1 MEMFNKKELDSRIGP
16 LKKDKKLYD
25 LEQVEGY
32 VIRKASEK
40 GLESSY
46 DVMAEEMPYF
56 KTLAYTEYAGCF
68 YLQPLN
74 YKIRNEQMLDA
85 FHDKSNKDIV
95 DYSSWFINRI
105 VNNSANKYSERDEKA
120 FEKYEPKDYLVVLP
134 GSNKVRE
141 NVCLNRLKHIRSKHG
156 NNVYFKP
163 HPITTHQIIGELKD
177 FFGEENILPR
187 NINMYYY
194 LQKAKGV
201 YTTHISE
208 SAVYS
213 VVMNKDTQPID
224 VWNNIQRG
232 SFYCINN
239 HLLYNQSDAKN
250 FVNKT
255 FSNYKSGI
263 INPEIDKNW
272 KEKVDKYIDYIC
284 AKREKYKG
292 WFVNEAP
299 KR

>member
-1 MEMFNKKELDSRIGP
+1 MEMFNKKELDSRIGH
-16 LKKDKKLYD
+16 LKKNKKLYD
-25 LEQVEGY
+25 LEAVEGY
-32 VIRKASEK
+32 VIRKASEL
-40 GLESSY
+40 GLEHSY

-74 YKIRNEQMLDA
+74 YKLRNEQLVDA
-85 FHDKSNKDIV
+85 YYDNDTSDIV
-95 DYSSWFINRI
+95 DYSSWFINK
-105 VNNSANKYSERDEKA
+105 VVGNDANKYQDRKSDY
-120 FEKYEPKDYLVVLP
+120 EKYPAKDYIAVLP

-141 NVCLNRLKHIRSKHG
+141 NVCLNRMKDISAKHG
-156 NNVYFKP
+156 NNIYFKP

-187 NINMYYY
+187 EIDMYYY

-208 SAVYS
+208 SCLYG
-213 VVMNKDTQPID
+213 VVLGKDTQPID

-239 HLLYNQSDAKN
+239 HLLYHQKDAKN
-250 FVNKT
+250 FINKT

-272 KEKVDKYIDYIC
+272 KEKVDKYIEYIYN
-284 AKREKYKG
+284 KREKYKG
-292 WFVNEAP
+292 WFIDGRN
-299 KR
+299 KK

>member
-16 LKKDKKLYD
+16 LKKAKSLYD
-25 LEQVEGY
+25 LEAVEGY
-32 VIRKASEK
+32 VIRKCGEY
-40 GLESSY
+40 GIEHSY

-56 KTLAYTEYAGCF
+56 KTIAYTEYAGCF

-74 YKIRNEQMLDA
+74 YKLRNEQMIDA
-85 FHDKSNKDIV
+85 YTDKTEIV
-95 DYSSWFINRI
+95 DYASWLINRI
-105 VNNSANKYSERDEKA
+105 VDKKANKYEDRADTYD
-120 FEKYEPKDYLVVLP
+120 KYPPKDYLVVLP

-141 NVCLNRLKHIRSKHG
+141 NVCLNRLKHIKRLHG
-156 NNVYFKP
+156 DNVYFKP

-187 NINMYYY
+187 HIDMYHY

-208 SAVYS
+208 SCIYGIVTG
-213 VVMNKDTQPID
+213 KKTEPID

-239 HLLYNQSDAKN
+239 HLLTHQKDAKEYI
-250 FVNKT
+250 NKT
-255 FSNYKSGI
+255 FSSYKSGI
-263 INPEIDKNW
+263 INPEVDKNW
-272 KEKVDKYIDYIC
+272 KEKVDKYMDYIVN
-284 AKREKYKG
+284 KRETYKN
-292 WFVNEAP
+292 WFLAD
-299 KR
+299 K